1 MPKPAWSSHSNSDD
15 EIGVIA
21 LVPDQWRT
29 DMTTTRHH
37 VMSRLAKRCPSVW
50 LEPQVYWNDYIRN
63 PRLIAVRRKYE
74 VTSGLTVWPSSVLS
88 PGFSRPAFL
97 AAYLDR
103 HRFLAARRYLLRRGA
118 KKIIMYVWRPDFA
131 RFVDNAQYDAC
142 VYHIDD
148 EYSFSEV
155 EVATSEIE
163 ARLIQRSDAVIVHS
177 EALLEKKRPHNAQ
190 MVVISNGV
198 DFKAFSTPQKEPE
211 DMRVIPKPRIG
222 YVGMIK
228 RQMNLEL
235 LLEVAQKR
243 PAWSFVFVGPAVYLG
258 HSAAALDR
266 LKELPNCYFL
276 GARDVQALPAYMQSL
291 DVCLLT
297 YLMND
302 YTKYINP
309 LKIYEYLA
317 AGRPIVGS
325 PIRAVVA
332 HGETVLTASDSGGL
346 VSHIEASLLSTDDE
360 NAARERRRV
369 YASQYD
375 WDVIVDKILNVMRS
389 ALSNPQSKLSSAT
402 AAQK

>member
-1 MPKPAWSSHSNSDD
+1 MPKTTGSSHANSDN

-37 VMSRLAKRCPSVW
+37 VMARLAKRCPSVW
-50 LEPQVYWNDYIRN
+50 LEPQVYWNDYLRN
-63 PRLIAVRRKYE
+63 PRLIAEGRKYE
-74 VTSGLTVWPSSVLS
+74 ATPGLTVWPSSVLS

-97 AAYLDR
+97 AMHLER
-103 HRFLAARRYLLRRGA
+103 RRLFAARRYLLARGA
-118 KKIIMYVWRPDFA
+118 KKIILYVWRPEFA
-131 RFVDNAQYDAC
+131 RAVDNAVYDAS

-163 ARLIQRSDAVIVHS
+163 ARLIRRSDAVIVHS

-190 MVVISNGV
+190 MVVIPNGV
-198 DFKAFSTPQKEPE
+198 DYEAFSKPQKEPE
-211 DMRVIPKPRIG
+211 DMRAIPKPRIG

-235 LLEVAQKR
+235 ILEVAQKR
-243 PAWSFVFVGPAVYLG
+243 PAWSFVFIGPIVYLG
-258 HSAAALDR
+258 NSAAAHER
-266 LKELPNCYFL
+266 LKELSNCYFL
-276 GARDVQALPAYMQSL
+276 GARDVKLLPAYMQSL

-309 LKIYEYLA
+309 LKFYEYLA

-332 HGETVLTASDSGGL
+332 HGEAVLTARDSGGL
-346 VSHIEASLLSTDDE
+346 VSHIEASLMP
-360 NAARERRRV
+360 AADADATRERRRV
-369 YASQYD
+369 YARQYD
-375 WDVIVDKILNVMRS
+375 WDVIVGKILNVMHS
-389 ALSNPQSKLSSAT
+389 TLSSPQTAVSSAT
-402 AAQK
+402 VARQ